1 MDFVTQV
8 TLGAAVGQATMH
20 RELENKAVLW
30 GMLGGAL
37 PDLDVLAYP
46 LLDPVAQ
53 LAWHRGI
60 SHGILLTVLLSPL
73 LGWLIA
79 RVHAGRITIEKTSL
93 FVFLAL
99 GSHILIDLFTTY
111 GTQVFAP
118 FDDTPHSFNTL
129 FIIDPLYTLPLL
141 LFLLLSLLPG
151 EARARM
157 FRNAAGLIFSSA
169 YVIVALLLKFSTL
182 GAFERALEAQKITPQ
197 RIMTTAT
204 PFNTL
209 LWRCV
214 AETGDG
220 FHIGYRSVFDSREHI
235 TFWYV
240 PRNDALLAEFEGQ
253 RALETLRW
261 FSDGWYSV
269 QTDDEG
275 IHFHDLRFGEFDTT
289 DPKLNFGLGSPV
301 NLEYVFS
308 FRFVET
314 GAAEGPD
321 RYTIDQADFRINGG
335 SALLGVLWGRI
346 KGDDPLPQ

>member
-20 RELENKAVLW
+20 RELGNKAALW

-60 SHGILLTVLLSPL
+60 SHGILLTVVLSPL

-79 RVHAGRITIEKTSL
+79 RIHAGRITLEKTTF

-99 GSHILIDLFTTY
+99 ASHILIDLFTTY

-118 FDDTPHSFNTL
+118 FDSTPYSFNTL

-141 LFLLLSLLPG
+141 IFLLWSLFPG
-151 EARARM
+151 ETRARM

-182 GAFERALEAQKITPQ
+182 SAFERALDARQIVPQ

-220 FHIGYRSVFDSREHI
+220 FHIGYRSVFDTREAVS
-235 TFWYV
+235 FWYV
-240 PRNDALLAEFEGQ
+240 PRNDELLAAFEGQ

-269 QTDDEG
+269 QADDEG

-289 DPKLNFGLGSPV
+289 DPALNFGLGNPV
-301 NLEYVFS
+301 NLEYTFS

-314 GAAEGPD
+314 GAADGPE
-321 RYTIDQADFRINGG
+321 RYTIDQADFRIEGG
-335 SALLGVLWGRI
+335 MDVLAMLWKRI
-346 KGDDPLPQ
+346 KGMP

>member
-20 RELENKAVLW
+20 RELGNKAALW

-46 LLDPVAQ
+46 LLDPVTQ
-53 LAWHRGI
+53 LTWHRGI
-60 SHGILLTVLLSPL
+60 SHGLLLAVLLSPL

-79 RVHAGRITIEKTSL
+79 RVHAGRVTVEKAAL

-99 GSHILIDLFTTY
+99 GTHILIDLFTTY

-118 FDDTPHSFNTL
+118 FRDTPHSFNTL

-141 LFLLLSLLPG
+141 IFLLLSLLPG
-151 EARARM
+151 ETRAKM

-169 YVIVALLLKFSTL
+169 YVVVALVFKFSTL
-182 GAFERALEAQKITPQ
+182 TDFERALEQQHIAPQ
-197 RIMTTAT
+197 RVMTTPTA
-204 PFNTL
+204 FNTL

-220 FHIGYRSVFDSREHI
+220 FYIGYRSLFDSGEHVA
-235 TFWYV
+235 FWYV
-240 PRNDALLAEFEGQ
+240 PRNEHLLAEYEGQ

-269 QTDDEG
+269 QKDARG
-275 IHFHDLRFGEFDTT
+275 VHFHDLRFGEFDTT
-289 DPKLNFGLGSPV
+289 DPQRNFGLNTPL
-301 NLEYVFS
+301 NQEYIFS
-308 FRFVET
+308 FRFVDT
-314 GAAEGPD
+314 GAAEGSD
-321 RYTIDQADFRINGG
+321 RYTIDQADFRIAGG
-335 SALLGVLWGRI
+335 GELLGVLWERI
-346 KGDDPLPQ
+346 KGVE